1 MGYSQI
7 LIGDC
12 IIAIN
17 TLIVKPL
24 IFISNTAPQGYA
36 INTAINAIAYSS
48 QGVLG
53 KVTGLLGM

>member
-1 MGYSQI
+1 
-7 LIGDC
+7 
-12 IIAIN
+12 
-17 TLIVKPL
+17 L

-48 QGVLG
+48 HGVLG